1 MNARSVC
8 IILPTLQYS
17 EGDHMSDRAED
28 VVKGLREAGYLVQAH
43 RAWSPISNPGSQ
55 PQSL

>member
-1 MNARSVC
+1 
-8 IILPTLQYS
+8 
-17 EGDHMSDRAED
+17 MSDRAED